1 MSARSRITRA
11 FALIAAAAV
20 VAVAAAGYGI
30 GAGLLDSA
38 EEERRLDYSAEQ
50 TFRAIVDATATFVQ
64 AGASSFE
71 NFGKGPATAGST
83 AVDSPDVITQV
94 LRGDG
99 SVYQYESDRTR
110 LPVYTTD
117 QELARRLAA
126 GDRAE
131 RLVGVGDQKLRL
143 ITVSFGGTRG
153 AVQIARPII
162 DGDDPFG
169 ALAWRLGGAAVVVV
183 LLAVLAA
190 RFAARRLTR
199 GLERLAETAEE
210 VAAGGRLDVLMSTGG
225 TDEVARLGAA
235 FDSVLVR
242 LAAAREDQRRLVQDA
257 NHELRTPL
265 TSLRTNVSVLKRMD
279 ELSPESRGQLIEDLD
294 GETREL
300 SHLVAELMEFS
311 SERRIDE
318 EYGAVDLLDLADR
331 VATRARRRSGREVLV
346 NAEGVVTGR
355 ARGLERALVNL
366 VDNALKFAPDGPVDL
381 VLRPT
386 GFRVLDRGPGLA
398 PEDTAR
404 IFDRFY
410 RSTAARSLPGS
421 GLGLAIVHEVATTH
435 GGAVFARTRP
445 GGGAEIGF
453 TL

>member
-1 MSARSRITRA
+1 MRARRRLALA
-11 FALIAAAAV
+11 FGAVLSVAV
-20 VAVAAAGYGI
+20 VAVGLVGYHSAAELLEGDAEQVFRELVEDAAVVTVHGTDLTPSAFAEDEAGKEVLRSRDVLVQ
-30 GAGLLDSA
+30 LLDGSGVVF
-38 EEERRLDYSAEQ
+38 RRDTS
-50 TFRAIVDATATFVQ
+50 RPSI
-64 AGASSFE
+64 
-71 NFGKGPATAGST
+71 
-83 AVDSPDVITQV
+83 
-94 LRGDG
+94 
-99 SVYQYESDRTR
+99 
-110 LPVYTTD
+110 PVYGD
-117 QELARRLAA
+117 DKEVAALAA
-126 GDRAE
+126 PGQRVEHELTPRGSDE
-131 RLVGVGDQKLRL
+131 LRVV
-143 ITVSFGGTRG
+143 TVSLGGGRG
-153 AVQIARPII
+153 AVQLARSITRSERLL
-162 DGDDPFG
+162 DGF
-169 ALAWRLGGAAVVVV
+169 AWRMAGEGAVV
-183 LLAVLAA
+183 LLLAA
-190 RFAARRLTR
+190 LVGWFVAGRTARRL
-199 GLERLAETAEE
+199 ERLTGSAEE
-210 VAAGGRLDVLMSTGG
+210 VAASGRLDVQLATGG

-311 SERRIDE
+311 SERRVDE
-318 EYGAVDLLDLADR
+318 EYGAVDLRDLADR
-331 VATRARRRSGREVLV
+331 VATRARRRSGREVGV

-355 ARGLERALVNL
+355 ARGLERALANL

-404 IFDRFY
+404 VFDRFY

-435 GGAVFARTRP
+435 GGAVFARSRP